1 MSHDWKPCDIYK
13 KFKWHKQASTSP
25 ELQLHYTMRPLLL
38 INSTKSFLDFIL
50 AKILVRY
57 HSLLVSALLPSQ
69 KFVLHIDLMSPS
81 PLVVILSNSPQP
93 TSGIQSI
100 LLPLGRLKQQYK
112 CPKHSKLSPTSL
124 SLPRQCENTTG
135 DLV

>member
-1 MSHDWKPCDIYK
+1 MTGNHVTYIKISNGTK
-13 KFKWHKQASTSP
+13 KHQQLLNFNHIILWH
-25 ELQLHYTMRPLLL
+25 LFLL

-50 AKILVRY
+50 AKLLVRY
-57 HSLLVSALLPSQ
+57 HPLLVSALLPSQ

-112 CPKHSKLSPTSL
+112 CLKHSKLSPTSL
-124 SLPRQCENTTG
+124 SLPRQCADTSGE
-135 DLV
+135 LV